1 MKTTISTLAILAFL
15 TTSVMAQRGYAPGY
29 GPGQNRY
36 PAPAVV
42 NPHAD
47 DAYDAYKLEQID
59 QIVSLSRQQKKEMKR
74 IEKSY
79 DQLATTTASR
89 RNPQAFIQQKQQAL
103 FAVLTP
109 AQRNTLLAY
118 QQQVRRGGLYGR
130 RG

>member
-1 MKTTISTLAILAFL
+1 MKTTFSTLALLALL
-15 TTSVMAQRGYAPGY
+15 TTGAMAQRGYGPGY
-29 GPGQNRY
+29 GQGQNRY
-36 PAPAVV
+36 PAPTTV

-47 DAYDAYKLEQID
+47 DALDAYKIEQID

-89 RNPQAFIQQKQQAL
+89 RNPQAFAQQKQQAL
-103 FAVLTP
+103 LAVLTP
-109 AQRNTLLAY
+109 VQRGTLVAY
-118 QQQVRRGGLYGR
+118 QQQSRRGGFYGR